1 MGTVVLAGAPVVA
14 GMGASPAVADEE
26 EEGTG
31 FFFAGLDSAG
41 AVHDPTSPDVV
52 VMQGCGHFDENSGHI
67 SGNGF
72 FVHFDG
78 SSSLKP
84 KPIKATGF
92 WKARQ
97 LQSFDKVHAFGVQL
111 TGIMVADV
119 DLFRQS
125 PEPEA
130 VIPAVLTVVC
140 NIGAIP
146 FSTGMEEGFQL
157 EFGGL
162 TFMPLSFV
170 PPTPGGIGIS
180 GFDDLR
186 RREGD

>member
-1 MGTVVLAGAPVVA
+1 
-14 GMGASPAVADEE
+14 
-26 EEGTG
+26 
-31 FFFAGLDSAG
+31 
-41 AVHDPTSPDVV
+41 
-52 VMQGCGHFDENSGHI
+52 
-67 SGNGF
+67 
-72 FVHFDG
+72 
-78 SSSLKP
+78 
-84 KPIKATGF
+84 
-92 WKARQ
+92 
-97 LQSFDKVHAFGVQL
+97 L